1 MISLQLMT
9 AYRAELERGY
19 SSLARGEPAA
29 AFQCFERAHI
39 LGQRSTRLHVRAHV
53 AMLKVG
59 WLRRDRREI
68 AGQLSRI
75 VAAALFSRIWVPDGN
90 TGGANVSALKRMPI
104 PEDLKSFLAR
114 AAGERARREH
124 RAVPGIGQDCR
135 AGRRRR

>member
-19 SSLARGEPAA
+19 SSLAHGELAA

-59 WLRRDRREI
+59 WLTWQSE
-68 AGQLSRI
+68 
-75 VAAALFSRIWVPDGN
+75 AARPKCW
-90 TGGANVSALKRMPI
+90 VSATATR
-104 PEDLKSFLAR
+104 
-114 AAGERARREH
+114 
-124 RAVPGIGQDCR
+124 
-135 AGRRRR
+135 